1 MVEMCT
7 VNGFQVNILL
17 PHLVVI
23 TLIAKL
29 ILMKNFK
36 KKEGEE
42 EHLFTQQLVI
52 QEWENNNSV
61 RVISLD
67 QSLQIS
73 DEH

>member
-7 VNGFQVNILL
+7 VNGFQVNTE
-17 PHLVVI
+17 PHLVVMS
-23 TLIAKL
+23 LIAKL
-29 ILMKNFK
+29 ILMQNFK